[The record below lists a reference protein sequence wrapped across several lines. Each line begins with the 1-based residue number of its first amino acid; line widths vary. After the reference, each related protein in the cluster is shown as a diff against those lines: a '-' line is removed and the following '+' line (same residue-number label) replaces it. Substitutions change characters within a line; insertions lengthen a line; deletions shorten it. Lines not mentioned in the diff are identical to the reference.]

1 MFCIDFKNPDN
12 KQYLMPGFDK
22 GNISKTIIEYYEK
35 NGTFPSTD
43 YVFKNTSLLK
53 TYALKEV
60 NLHNVKSTTH
70 DISLPKIRSE
80 ISKANNR
87 NFKNGINRVYSF
99 TFKYVGESSLIKWE
113 LIQKVN
119 KLNIEEKQKRA
130 KSQIYTNNKV
140 SEIQRNTERL
150 YEENNDLK
158 IINPDP
164 INDPVNDPVSKKNVQ
179 LSLNDMFE
187 DLLNKGEIQ
196 KKCNL

>member
-22 GNISKTIIEYYEK
+22 GNISKTITEYYEK
-35 NGTFPSTD
+35 NGTFPSID

-70 DISLPKIRSE
+70 DISLSKIRNE

-99 TFKYVGESSLIKWE
+99 TFKYVGKSSLIKWE
-113 LIQKVN
+113 LIQTVN

-150 YEENNDLK
+150 YEENNDSK

-164 INDPVNDPVSKKNVQ
+164 VNDSVNDPVSKKNIQ